1 MEDNDLY
8 RVALSSE
15 SDDGIVAAFVHGN
28 LREVISLSYS
38 SSFLNHFVYYLVLN
52 VVTHLY
58 ISSIGH
64 HVFIECLPHQGH
76 LSFVSSLFECF

>member
-28 LREVISLSYS
+28 LREVISLLLI
-38 SSFLNHFVYYLVLN
+38 FL
-52 VVTHLY
+52 
-58 ISSIGH
+58 S
-64 HVFIECLPHQGH
+64 
-76 LSFVSSLFECF
+76 